1 MRATLDAAHLVKDQV
16 AGNFQQPGRKLC
28 ARNISA
34 RTFPNPDKD
43 LLRDVF
49 HVRTAAE
56 HARDRPR
63 HQRLM
68 LLDELLKRM
77 RVAAAD
83 KLHQPHVIGIFFRSA
98 LVSSIVLRHR
108 ELDVGPRKI
117 CQKNAASQNSA
128 LHHPRRHRFCCK
140 PAATCASL
148 TEA

>member
-1 MRATLDAAHLVKDQV
+1 MRATLGAAHFVKHQV
-16 AGNFQQPGRKLC
+16 AGNLQQPGRKLG
-28 ARNISA
+28 ARDISA

-56 HARDRPR
+56 HARDRAGY
-63 HQRLM
+63 QRLM

-98 LVSSIVLRHR
+98 LVSSIALRHR
-108 ELDVGPRKI
+108 DLDVWTRQTLPEK
-117 CQKNAASQNSA
+117 
-128 LHHPRRHRFCCK
+128 
-140 PAATCASL
+140 
-148 TEA
+148 

>member
-1 MRATLDAAHLVKDQV
+1 MRATLGAAHLVKHQV
-16 AGNFQQPGRKLC
+16 ARNFQQPGRKLC

-49 HVRTAAE
+49 YVRTAAE
-56 HARDRPR
+56 HARNRAR

-68 LLDELLKRM
+68 LLDELLKSRYCTY
-77 RVAAAD
+77 
-83 KLHQPHVIGIFFRSA
+83 PRS
-98 LVSSIVLRHR
+98 
-108 ELDVGPRKI
+108 
-117 CQKNAASQNSA
+117 
-128 LHHPRRHRFCCK
+128 HRFCCK